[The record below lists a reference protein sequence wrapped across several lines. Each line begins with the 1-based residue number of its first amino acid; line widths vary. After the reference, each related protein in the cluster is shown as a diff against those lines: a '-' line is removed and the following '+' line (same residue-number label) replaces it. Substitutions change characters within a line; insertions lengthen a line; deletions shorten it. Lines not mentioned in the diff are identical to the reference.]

1 MDAAPDVRPP
11 ARGPSTRSVGLIV
24 GLVLLG
30 FGVLIIADTYR
41 LGAGWA
47 SDGPQAGYFPFRI
60 GVLIAVCSVI
70 VVIQAL
76 RNKADDSLFV
86 EWVKLVPVSRILF
99 PLVAYIAV
107 MQYLGL
113 YVASALFVGGL
124 MRWLGKYSWLK
135 SFAVAVIMSLV
146 IFWLFEFEFSV
157 PLPKGPLE
165 QWLGY

>member
-1 MDAAPDVRPP
+1 MRTPEDVQPRP
-11 ARGPSTRSVGLIV
+11 RGPSTRRVGVIT

-60 GVLIAVCSVI
+60 GVLIAFCSI
-70 VVIQAL
+70 VVVVQAL
-76 RNKADDSLFV
+76 RDKSGDALFV
-86 EWVKLVPVSRILF
+86 EWAKLIPVSQILF
-99 PLVAYIAV
+99 PLIAYIGV
-107 MQYLGL
+107 MQYLGI
-113 YVASALFVGGL
+113 YVASAMFVAGL

-135 SFAVAVIMSLV
+135 SVLVAVVMSLV

>member
-1 MDAAPDVRPP
+1 MRATGDGQVPP
-11 ARGPSTRSVGLIV
+11 RGPSTRRVGVII

-47 SDGPQAGYFPFRI
+47 PDGPQAGYFPFRI
-60 GVLIAVCSVI
+60 GVLIAICSVI
-70 VVIQAL
+70 VVVQAL
-76 RNKADDSLFV
+76 RNKQDDTLFV
-86 EWVKLVPVSRILF
+86 EWRKLVPVSQILF
-99 PLVAYIAV
+99 PLIAYIGV
-107 MQYLGL
+107 MQYLGM
-113 YVASALFVGGL
+113 YVASALFVAGL
-124 MRWLGKYSWLK
+124 MRWLGKYTWLK
-135 SFAVAVIMSLV
+135 SLLVAVIMSLV

>member
-1 MDAAPDVRPP
+1 MRAPSFGR
-11 ARGPSTRSVGLIV
+11 ASSRGPSTRLVGVVV

-30 FGVLIIADTYR
+30 VGVLIIVDTYR

-47 SDGPQAGYFPFRI
+47 PDGPKAGYFPFRI

-76 RNKADDSLFV
+76 RNKRDDSLFV
-86 EWVKLVPVSRILF
+86 EWAKLVPVSQILF
-99 PLVAYIAV
+99 PLIAYVAV
-107 MQYLGL
+107 MQYLGM
-113 YVASALFVGGL
+113 YVASALFVAGL
-124 MRWLGKYSWLK
+124 MRWLGKYTWLK
-135 SFAVAVIMSLV
+135 SLLVAVTMSIV
-146 IFWLFEFEFSV
+146 IFWLFESQFSV